1 MDLKYITRVLGGISM
16 KRMLHCT
23 ELVCARTKKSRLGV
37 ILDMLACAKRYG
49 AGYYDY
55 LIFEFDK
62 MTKAQRA
69 TYMTRF
75 TNKKLMGMMND
86 PEYAV
91 LFDEK
96 HQFYQHFSEFLG
108 RDFVSLSQ
116 CSRDELK
123 AFLAGKTQIIAKP
136 TEGECGKG
144 IAKLQVSDF
153 ADMDALCDYLLA
165 PEHSFGVAEG
175 VIRQH
180 GEMARL
186 YPDSVNC
193 LRIASIVQDGKAH
206 ALYAV
211 LKTGNN
217 GKFVD
222 NLESGGFAC
231 HVDFET
237 GVVCGPGHTSSS
249 ISDSILAESHPA
261 TGVAFRGFKVPY
273 FREAVEMVEKAA
285 MKIPQVRYI
294 GWDVCITENG
304 PAIIEGNNYAAYDFP
319 QLPDDSQPREGL
331 LKKIRDLGVEI

>member
-1 MDLKYITRVLGGISM
+1 MDLKYITRVLGGTSM
-16 KRMLHCT
+16 KRMLHCA

-86 PEYAV
+86 PEYTA

-144 IAKLQVSDF
+144 IEKLQVSDF
-153 ADMDALCDYLLA
+153 ADADAPKNLKRRLTSFEYGDVLEYALSLGFDGFSQDLTSA
-165 PEHSFGVAEG
+165 TSKYTPEF
-175 VIRQH
+175 
-180 GEMARL
+180 
-186 YPDSVNC
+186 
-193 LRIASIVQDGKAH
+193 
-206 ALYAV
+206 
-211 LKTGNN
+211 
-217 GKFVD
+217 
-222 NLESGGFAC
+222 
-231 HVDFET
+231 
-237 GVVCGPGHTSSS
+237 
-249 ISDSILAESHPA
+249 
-261 TGVAFRGFKVPY
+261 
-273 FREAVEMVEKAA
+273 
-285 MKIPQVRYI
+285 
-294 GWDVCITENG
+294 
-304 PAIIEGNNYAAYDFP
+304 
-319 QLPDDSQPREGL
+319 
-331 LKKIRDLGVEI
+331 